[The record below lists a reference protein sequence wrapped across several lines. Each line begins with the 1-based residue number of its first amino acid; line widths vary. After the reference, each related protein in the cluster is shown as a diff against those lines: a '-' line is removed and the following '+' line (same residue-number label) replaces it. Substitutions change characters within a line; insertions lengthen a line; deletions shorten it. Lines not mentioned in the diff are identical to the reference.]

1 MQKICRGEIWWCDLP
16 APFGDRPV
24 LILQANRLNNS
35 TITTTIVA
43 VISSDLKLL
52 KSADNVLIK
61 AKEATLYKDSV
72 VKVSQ
77 ILTVEKDTL
86 YNNHGKL
93 PLALMRSVEHGV
105 AKTLL
110 L

>member
-1 MQKICRGEIWWCDLP
+1 MQNICRGEIWWCDLP
-16 APFGDRPV
+16 VPFGNRPV
-24 LILQANRLNNS
+24 LILQANHLNNS
-35 TITTTIVA
+35 AITTTIVA

-52 KSADNVLIK
+52 KSPDNVLIK
-61 AKEATLYKDSV
+61 ANDVLLYKDSV

-86 YNNHGKL
+86 YNKQGKL
-93 PLALMRSVEHGV
+93 PLHLMRNVEHGV
-105 AKTLL
+105 AKALL

>member
-1 MQKICRGEIWWCDLP
+1 MYRGDIWWCDLP

-24 LILQANRLNNS
+24 LVLQSDRLNKS
-35 TITTTIVA
+35 AIETTIVA

-52 KSADNVLIK
+52 NSPDNVLIK
-61 AKEATLYKDSV
+61 SKNFLLEKDSV

-77 ILTVEKDTL
+77 ILTVDKDTL
-86 YNNHGKL
+86 YNKRGKL
-93 PLALMRSVEHGV
+93 THSLLQSVERGV
-105 AKTLL
+105 ARTLL